1 MSALPTLPAGPPRP
15 DDRETALALSAV
27 PGVGAVR
34 WRALLARHGGDADRA
49 LRDAA
54 PAAAVRGAAR
64 QSARSALA
72 RATRAR
78 LDLTLLGEPDY
89 PGGLLDL
96 ADAPP
101 ALWSRG
107 DRAVL
112 ALSPAVAIV
121 GTRTAS
127 PYGIRCARALATALA
142 HAGALGVSGM
152 ARGIDGAAHE
162 AALDAG
168 APSVAVL
175 GTGADVAYPAAHRR
189 LHARL
194 GADGV
199 VLSESW
205 PGAAATPGAFPRRN
219 RLIAALAQVTVVVEA
234 GVKSG
239 ALITATHALELGRT
253 VGAVPGPIDSGGAA
267 GSNALL
273 RDGAHVLASADDV
286 LALAG
291 CALATLPAA
300 PLAVAGAPSGLAG
313 DERALW
319 IALDAPASGPDVLAE
334 RTGLP
339 ARRCMTA
346 LTALELAGLVE
357 SRWGGTIARR

>member
-1 MSALPTLPAGPPRP
+1 VGP
-15 DDRETALALSAV
+15 
-27 PGVGAVR
+27 VR
-34 WRALLARHGGDADRA
+34 WRTLLVRHAGDADRA
-49 LRDAA
+49 LREAA
-54 PAAAVRGAAR
+54 PSAPVRDVAR
-64 QSARSALA
+64 RVALDAMVRAR
-72 RATRAR
+72 RAR
-78 LDLTLLGEPDY
+78 LDLTLLGEPEY
-89 PGGLLDL
+89 PAGLLEL
-96 ADAPP
+96 SDAPP

-112 ALSPAVAIV
+112 GVQPAVALV
-121 GTRTAS
+121 GTRAAS
-127 PYGIRCARALATALA
+127 PYGLRCARALATALA
-142 HAGALGVSGM
+142 RVGAIVVSGM
-152 ARGIDGAAHE
+152 ARGVDGAAHE

-175 GTGADVAYPAAHRR
+175 GTGADVAYPAAHRA

-194 GADGV
+194 GAVGV

-239 ALITATHALELGRT
+239 ALITAAHALDLGRS
-253 VGAVPGPIDSGGAA
+253 VGAVPGPIDSACAA
-267 GSNALL
+267 GCNALL
-273 RDGAHVLASADDV
+273 RDGAHVLATAADV
-286 LALAG
+286 LTLAG
-291 CALATLPAA
+291 CDAASPVGAASAA
-300 PLAVAGAPSGLAG
+300 PGAPPTAPPGLG
-313 DERALW
+313 DDERALW
-319 IALDAPASGPDVLAE
+319 NALGAPASGPDVLAE

-357 SRWGGTIARR
+357 SGWGGSIARR

>member
-1 MSALPTLPAGPPRP
+1 MPALPTLPADPPRP
-15 DDRETALALSAV
+15 DDPEAALALSAV

-34 WRALLARHGGDADRA
+34 WRALLVRHAGDAAGA
-49 LRDAA
+49 LREAA
-54 PAAAVRGAAR
+54 PAAPARDAAR
-64 QSARSALA
+64 RVALQA
-72 RATRAR
+72 VTRAR
-78 LDLTLLGEPDY
+78 RAHLDLTLLGEPEY
-89 PGGLLDL
+89 PAGLLEL
-96 ADAPP
+96 SDAPP
-101 ALWSRG
+101 VLWSRG

-112 ALSPAVAIV
+112 GVRPAVALV
-121 GTRTAS
+121 GTRAAS
-127 PYGIRCARALATALA
+127 AYGLRCARALATTLA
-142 HAGALGVSGM
+142 RAGAIVVSGM
-152 ARGIDGAAHE
+152 ARGVDGAAHE

-175 GTGADVAYPAAHRR
+175 GTGADVAYPAGHRA

-194 GADGV
+194 GGDGV

-205 PGAAATPGAFPRRN
+205 PGAPATPGAFPRRN
-219 RLIAALAQVTVVVEA
+219 RLIAALAQVTVVIEA

-239 ALITATHALELGRT
+239 ALITAAHALDLGRA
-253 VGAVPGPIDSGGAA
+253 VGAVPGPIDSPGAA

-273 RDGAHVLASADDV
+273 RDGAHVLATARDV

-291 CALATLPAA
+291 CNSAA
-300 PLAVAGAPSGLAG
+300 PADAAGASAGAPAGLG
-313 DERALW
+313 DDERALW
-319 IALDAPASGPDVLAE
+319 NALGAPASGPDVLAE

-357 SRWGGTIARR
+357 SGWGGSIARR